1 MTSGNVDCC
10 KEGAEM
16 KSVKFMK
23 LICAFCAVGGV
34 FFSVPAEAGGTHW
47 SINIGVP
54 VIAAP
59 PPVAVYSNPVVPVA
73 TVVSPAPVMIHP
85 HVVPRPVAVPSSGS
99 SLERSALSR
108 KPLSSPRPSVNQ

>member
-10 KEGAEM
+10 KEGVKM

-85 HVVPRPVAVPSSGS
+85 HVVPRPVAVHHPVPPWKG
-99 SLERSALSR
+99 
-108 KPLSSPRPSVNQ
+108 PRYHGNRYRHRGHR